1 VAATAVLAGEAV
13 ELLRKGG
20 SLAGV
25 AGLLLRHEYVE
36 AVELLKK
43 VRRMPRACV
52 WGCVTMLVV

>member
-1 VAATAVLAGEAV
+1 MLAGEAV

-43 VRRMPRACV
+43 VRRMPSV